1 MTNEEMEKRS
11 QICRECP
18 VKMLGFNLF
27 GMILHWTNCL
37 FSSCPNSKNYQCHE
51 ADNGKED
58 A

>member
-1 MTNEEMEKRS
+1 MTDEEWEKRT

-18 VKMLGFNLF
+18 VHMMGIGMF
-27 GMILHWTNCL
+27 GMIFHWTNCL

-51 ADNGKED
+51 AEKED